1 MEDDAMPAQN
11 EASVALDFTQHF
23 SLAFQNSDYYQ
34 DFCDVGALLS
44 AEENCRGPLAY
55 LEQQLFILF
64 SERVMAAQGALRAKN
79 IDITPDTL
87 LDLFNHL
94 SGMRKQWNRGTP
106 AEFNELAEIAKKTT
120 SKLLTTVLSRW
131 EADNGF
137 AVDKEFFSSKHL
149 PADLLVGNV
158 LSLFNDQLASGRPF
172 KDLGAGPQHGE
183 HTHRIQWYLIGI
195 GLKLGPKAGAMF
207 RNVKRW
213 ISRQPITSIDQ
224 SNTVRRYLW
233 EYLFDREGDPSNAA
247 SVAFRCTDKLDFR
260 APSNLNRFLMDDT
273 QRGTYP
279 LLNWCLNYRFDKR
292 THQRAG
298 IEYVSSKVSDRNV
311 KKVANAYERQFVEPG
326 DNRLLRAFN
335 SGLFIRRGHLING
348 VKWQSWPDDL

>member
-1 MEDDAMPAQN
+1 MPAQN
-11 EASVALDFTQHF
+11 EASVALEFNHHF
-23 SLAFQNSDYYQ
+23 SQAFNNSAYFQ
-34 DFCDVGALLS
+34 DFCDVGAFLS
-44 AEENCRGPLAY
+44 AEENCRGALAY

-64 SERVMAAQGALRAKN
+64 SERVMAVQGALRSKN
-79 IDITPDTL
+79 IMITPDTVL
-87 LDLFNHL
+87 ELFNHL
-94 SGMRKQWNRGTP
+94 SGVRRKWKKGTP
-106 AEFNELAEIAKKTT
+106 NALDEFSDIAKKTT

-137 AVDKEFFSSKHL
+137 NVDKEFFSSTHL

-172 KDLGAGPQHGE
+172 KDLGAGRWHGE

-207 RNVKRW
+207 RDVKRW
-213 ISRQPITSIDQ
+213 ISRQPIQSVDQ
-224 SNTVRRYLW
+224 MNNVRRYLW

-247 SVAFRCTDKLDFR
+247 SVAFRCSDKLDFR
-260 APSNLNRFLMDDT
+260 APSNLNRFLMDDA
-273 QRGTYP
+273 QRETYP

-292 THQRAG
+292 SNWPTG
-298 IEYVSSKVSDRNV
+298 IEYASSKVSNRKLGKVEAAYDRGFSG
-311 KKVANAYERQFVEPG
+311 ADDSQ
-326 DNRLLRAFN
+326 LLKAFN

-348 VKWQSWPDDL
+348 VKWQNWPDDL